1 MSRAASAKAREAK
14 RETESE
20 SCEKVKPEVEIP
32 KRVRRL
38 PVYPPMPEGREG
50 LLRLDFNEN
59 TIGCT
64 PAVLRAIRGLSA
76 ERIAMYPEYT
86 SIVKKLARYF
96 GVLPAEMMI
105 TNGADEAIAQI
116 AHTFLEAAS
125 RVLLVEPTFPMYR
138 FCADIS
144 GARIESLRYDS
155 EMKLPAR
162 DLAVA
167 FRKKPQAFF
176 LANPNN
182 PTGTLLSNAAI
193 RNIVNANPRTL
204 IIVDE
209 AYFEFS
215 GSTVLPWIGRYSN
228 LIVLRTFSKAA
239 GMAGLRLGCI
249 FAGEELMQWL
259 RRTREPFPVNCAAM
273 AAAEAVIQDAS
284 SVRKYAVEI
293 SASRKMLVAAL
304 QKLGVRTIPS
314 VANFVLVDFGDDA
327 PRILGA
333 LRKRGILLRDR
344 AVDFGRPGFV
354 RITIG
359 TRVQMKRLIRE
370 LSQLSRLK

>member
-1 MSRAASAKAREAK
+1 
-14 RETESE
+14 
-20 SCEKVKPEVEIP
+20 VKLAVQIP
-32 KRVRRL
+32 KRIRRL

-50 LLRLDFNEN
+50 FLRLDFNEN
-59 TIGCT
+59 TIGCS

-86 SIVKKLARYF
+86 GVTKELARYF
-96 GVLPAEMMI
+96 GVRPAEMMI

-116 AHTFLEAAS
+116 AHTFLEASS

-138 FCADIS
+138 FCADLA
-144 GARIESLRYDS
+144 GARIESLRYGS
-155 EMKLPAR
+155 EMKFPAR
-162 DLAVA
+162 DLAA
-167 FRKKPQAFF
+167 ALRKKPQAFF

-182 PTGTLLSNAAI
+182 PTGTLLSNAVI
-193 RNIVNANPRTL
+193 RNIVDANPGTL
-204 IIVDE
+204 VIVDE

-215 GSTVLPWIGRYSN
+215 RATVLPWVHRYSN

-259 RRTREPFPVNCAAM
+259 HRTREPFPVNCAAI
-273 AAAEAVIQDAS
+273 AAAEAVARDATS
-284 SVRKYAVEI
+284 IRKYAADI
-293 SASRKMLVAAL
+293 RANRKILVRGL
-304 QKLGVRTIPS
+304 QDLGVRVIPS
-314 VANFVLVDFGDDA
+314 VANFVLADFGSEA
-327 PRILGA
+327 PRILSA
-333 LRKRGILLRDR
+333 LRTRGILLRDR

-359 TRVQMKRLIRE
+359 TRVQMKRFIRE
-370 LSQLSRLK
+370 LNRLK